1 MSAPASVRHTRVTRG
16 FTLVEILVAMAVLA
30 VGLLAAL
37 SAVSQLTANESY
49 LRDRTHATWLAQN
62 RLLEEQLKR
71 EWPAPGQST
80 GEETFAGRDWRWR
93 LRITQTPEADMRR
106 VDLEVW
112 LPGGEDTPLANLA
125 GFLERP

>member
-1 MSAPASVRHTRVTRG
+1 MRG

-37 SAVSQLTANESY
+37 TAVNQLTVNESY
-49 LRDRTHATWLAQN
+49 LRDRTLATWLARNQ
-62 RLLEEQLKR
+62 LLEAQL
-71 EWPAPGQST
+71 EGNWPQPGQSRD
-80 GEETFAGRDWRWR
+80 EAEYAGRDWRWR

-106 VDLEVW
+106 LDLEVW
-112 LPGGEDTPLANLA
+112 LSGAEGEPLARLT

>member
-1 MSAPASVRHTRVTRG
+1 MRG

-37 SAVSQLTANESY
+37 TAASQLTANESY
-49 LRDRTHATWLAQN
+49 LRDRTLATWMAQN

-71 EWPAPGQST
+71 EWPSPGQST
-80 GEETFAGRDWRWR
+80 GEEAFAGRDWRWR
-93 LRITQTPEADMRR
+93 LRISQTPEEDMRR
-106 VDLEVW
+106 LDFEVW
-112 LPGGEDTPLANLA
+112 LPGEEAAPLASLT